1 MKYYIDFEAA
11 KYVEEIISVGV
22 VREDGKTFYSL
33 VKPKEGK
40 ITNAL
45 IELTGLTKE
54 KLNDAPNSEEVFEK
68 LYDWVF
74 NKLEDNFPEFYT
86 WGSCD
91 VEYIRHTFK
100 RTNSLKARSILGYMS
115 GSIRDFSRKIC
126 KKLKIDNIKLTKF
139 YSYLNK
145 YDNLQNHN
153 SLDDA
158 IMLYNI
164 AVETQKDFDW
174 NAAKNFLFPIMDFI
188 EIEEED
194 KKIIKKKTALKDVPQ
209 GAVYFKNSNCKKT
222 NCNGYFFDKKTAVE
236 AIYNL
241 MVKEKNRT
249 TISAIEKKLTSCITH
264 HTTYFGKEWFIK
276 N

>member
-11 KYVEEIISVGV
+11 KHIEEIISVGA
-22 VREDGKTFYSL
+22 VREDGETFYSL
-33 VKPKEGK
+33 VKPKDGK
-40 ITNAL
+40 ITGAL
-45 IELTGLTKE
+45 TELTGLTE
-54 KLNDAPNSEEVFEK
+54 EELNNAPNSEEIFEK

-74 NKLEDNFPEFYT
+74 NELKDNLPEFYT
-86 WGSCD
+86 WGNHD

-100 RTNSLKARSILGYMS
+100 RTKSLKARFILGYMS
-115 GSIRDFSRKIC
+115 GSIRDFSREIC
-126 KKLKIDNIKLTKF
+126 RKLKVSNIKMIKF
-139 YSYLNK
+139 YSCLNRH
-145 YDNLQNHN
+145 DNLQNHN

-164 AVETQKDFDW
+164 AVESQKNFDW
-174 NAAKNFLFPIMDFI
+174 NAAKNFLFPVMSFI
-188 EIEEED
+188 EIEEES
-194 KKIIKKKTALKDVPQ
+194 KKIIKEKTALKDVPQ

-222 NCNGYFFDKKTAVE
+222 NCSGYFFDKKTAIE

-241 MVKEKNRT
+241 MVKENNRT

>member
-1 MKYYIDFEAA
+1 
-11 KYVEEIISVGV
+11 
-22 VREDGKTFYSL
+22 
-33 VKPKEGK
+33 
-40 ITNAL
+40 
-45 IELTGLTKE
+45 
-54 KLNDAPNSEEVFEK
+54 
-68 LYDWVF
+68 
-74 NKLEDNFPEFYT
+74 
-86 WGSCD
+86 
-91 VEYIRHTFK
+91 
-100 RTNSLKARSILGYMS
+100 MS

-139 YSYLNK
+139 HSYLDK

-174 NAAKNFLFPIMDFI
+174 NAARNFLFPIMDFI

-222 NCNGYFFDKKTAVE
+222 NCSGYFFDKKTAVE

-249 TISAIEKKLTSCITH
+249 TISAIEKKLTACIIH

>member
-33 VKPKEGK
+33 VNPKDGAVTDY
-40 ITNAL
+40 ITK
-45 IELTGLTKE
+45 LTGLTKE
-54 KLNDAPNSEEVFEK
+54 KLKDAPNSEEVFEK
-68 LYDWVF
+68 LYDWIF
-74 NKLEDNFPEFYT
+74 NKLEDNYPDFYV
-86 WGSCD
+86 WGRQD

-100 RTNSLKARSILGYMS
+100 RTNSLKARFILGYMC

-126 KKLKIDNIKLTKF
+126 KRLKVDDIGLAKF
-139 YSYLNK
+139 HSCLNNHN
-145 YDNLQNHN
+145 NLHNHN

-158 IMLYNI
+158 IMLYDI
-164 AVETQKDFDW
+164 ALELQKGFDW
-174 NAAKNFLFPIMDFI
+174 TAARNFLFPVMDFI

-222 NCNGYFFDKKTAVE
+222 NCSGYFFDKKTAIE

-241 MVKEKNRT
+241 MVKENNRT